1 MSEIPIIDLNKQYE
15 SIRPELD
22 GAIARVLEKG
32 SFILGVEVAAFER
45 EFAEFCGVSNA
56 VGVASG
62 TEAVQLALMACGVGK
77 NDEVVAP
84 AHTAVATIA
93 AIEATGAHPRL
104 VDVDLARYTL
114 DPRMLQQVVT
124 QRTRAIIPVHLYGCP
139 ADMRPILD
147 FAKQKNIFVVEDCS
161 QAHGSSYENLKV
173 GSLSEIAAFSFYPTK
188 NLGAFGDGGAVV
200 TNDPA
205 LAEKVRLLRQYGWK
219 EHYISSIKGINSR
232 LDELQAAILR
242 VKLNYLDQWNVRR
255 RKLADLYFE
264 LLADTELILP
274 LQPEDSKHVFHQF
287 VVRHPQRDALRA
299 FLKEQGIQT
308 LIHYPAPVHLQPAY
322 ANLGYSAGSFPN
334 TELISRE
341 ILSLPLYPELNEQA
355 VILVCRTIKAFLKSS
370 RHHHS

>member
-1 MSEIPIIDLNKQYE
+1 MSEIPIIGLNKQYE

-32 SFILGVEVAAFER
+32 SFILGAEVAAFER

-62 TEAVQLALMACGVGK
+62 TEALQLALMACGVGE
-77 NDEVVAP
+77 NDEVIAP

-93 AIEATGAHPRL
+93 AVEATGAHPRL
-104 VDVDLARYTL
+104 VDIDLARYTL
-114 DPRMLQQVVT
+114 DPDLLQQVAT

-139 ADMRPILD
+139 ADMRSILE
-147 FAKQKNIFVVEDCS
+147 FTGRKNIFVVEDCS
-161 QAHGSSYENLKV
+161 QAHGASYENLKV

-205 LAEKVRLLRQYGWK
+205 LAERVRLLRQYGWK

-264 LLADTELILP
+264 LLADTELVLP

-322 ANLGYSAGSFPN
+322 ANLGYLIGSFPN
-334 TELISRE
+334 TELASRE
-341 ILSLPLYPELNEQA
+341 ILSLPLYPELNEQQI
-355 VILVCRTIKAFLKSS
+355 VLICEKIKAFLKSF
-370 RHHHS
+370 R